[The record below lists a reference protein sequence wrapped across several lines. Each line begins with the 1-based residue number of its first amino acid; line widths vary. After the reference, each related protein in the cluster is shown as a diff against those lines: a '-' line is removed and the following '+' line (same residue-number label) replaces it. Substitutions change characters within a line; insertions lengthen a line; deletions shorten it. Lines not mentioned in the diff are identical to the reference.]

1 MVPAK
6 PSPEQRSD
14 DVEETDKAD
23 RPSAELNRGYRP
35 PKERQADGVVGNVGW
50 EVQTDKCH
58 METAHKETDREQ
70 PEALSVKCFLERI
83 PGALR
88 SDRTGGL
95 WRCRAILAQSE
106 GERDHCHRNGGKHE
120 HR

>member
-1 MVPAK
+1 MPAK

-35 PKERQADGVVGNVGW
+35 PKERQADGVVGDVGR

-58 METAHKETDREQ
+58 METAHKEADSEQ
-70 PEALSVKCFLERI
+70 PEALSVKCFLQRI

-88 SDRTGGL
+88 PERASGL
-95 WRCRAILAQSE
+95 
-106 GERDHCHRNGGKHE
+106 
-120 HR
+120 